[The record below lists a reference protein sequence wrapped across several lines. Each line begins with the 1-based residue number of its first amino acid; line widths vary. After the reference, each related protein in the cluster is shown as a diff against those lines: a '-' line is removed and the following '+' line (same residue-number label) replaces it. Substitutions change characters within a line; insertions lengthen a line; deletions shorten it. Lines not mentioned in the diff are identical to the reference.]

1 MKIIVVKDSRD
12 DNMLVNR
19 TINPHQHHC
28 VDDDNN
34 EYDSSDDEAVE
45 RVMNQRIER
54 KRIMMKTLT

>member
-12 DNMLVNR
+12 DNMLVDR
-19 TINPHQHHC
+19 TINPHQHNC

-45 RVMNQRIER
+45 RVMNQRIK

>member
-12 DNMLVNR
+12 DNMLVDR
-19 TINPHQHHC
+19 TINPHQHNC

-45 RVMNQRIER
+45 RVMNQRI
-54 KRIMMKTLT
+54 KRE